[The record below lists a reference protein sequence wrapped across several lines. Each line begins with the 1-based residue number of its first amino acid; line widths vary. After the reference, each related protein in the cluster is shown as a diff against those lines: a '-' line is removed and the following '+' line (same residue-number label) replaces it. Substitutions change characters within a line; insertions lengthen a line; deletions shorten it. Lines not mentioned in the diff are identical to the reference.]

1 MSHAFLRRLGV
12 PLPANYA
19 TARRNLHD
27 IKGVFQRYMIVSPNS
42 VIPNLE
48 SLMLRYP
55 LILWDIWQKAVY
67 LLTNQVKPP
76 SHAPIFG
83 WRHHRVIDYVRKG
96 ILLVGP
102 EVEREALGKPLSLHG
117 ILWPQQLENLKAL
130 PSVKPEKGTP
140 VTSGRMLRRTFAH
153 E

>member
-1 MSHAFLRRLGV
+1 MGV

-27 IKGVFQRYMIVSPNS
+27 VKGIFQRFMIVPTNS
-42 VIPNLE
+42 VIPNID

-67 LLTNQVKPP
+67 LLTNDVKPP

-83 WRHHRVIDYVRKG
+83 WRHLRVIDYVRKG
-96 ILLVGP
+96 VLLSGP
-102 EVEREALGKPLSLHG
+102 EFEREALGKSWSLHG
-117 ILWPQQLENLKAL
+117 LLWPQQLENLKKIS
-130 PSVKPEKGTP
+130 SVKPEKGLR
-140 VTSGRMLRRTFAH
+140 VTSGRMLRRDTAH
-153 E
+153 